1 LKQIKSLLRYLREA
15 QRYAAAAAL
24 LAPALLLPPVACG
37 QEAPLKDSVA
47 HSPGRAALF
56 STLFPGL
63 GQAYNKSYW
72 KLPLVYGGFAAFGY
86 FIQSNN
92 FRYNLYRTA
101 YNAKYSIAQ
110 LKADD
115 PQYEEKKAEL
125 EKDLYGIF
133 LNMPIDRLQYYKNV
147 YRRDR
152 DFFII
157 MTILFYGVNIIDAT
171 VDAHFFTYDVS
182 NDLSFK
188 LQPYAESSHA
198 ALMPSSVHVGL
209 SVSITF

>member
-1 LKQIKSLLRYLREA
+1 VA
-15 QRYAAAAAL
+15 VL
-24 LAPALLLPPVACG
+24 LALVVLLPQVACG
-37 QEAPLKDSVA
+37 QEAPAKDSSR
-47 HSPGRAALF
+47 HSPARAALF

-92 FRYNLYRTA
+92 FRYHLYLDA
-101 YNAKYSIAQ
+101 YNARYSIAQ
-110 LKADD
+110 LKTDD

-133 LNMPIDRLQYYKNV
+133 LNMPIDRLQYYKNTF
-147 YRRDR
+147 RRDR

-157 MTILFYGVNIIDAT
+157 MTILFYGINIIDAT

-188 LQPYAESSHA
+188 LQPYAEGCHA
-198 ALMPSSVHVGL
+198 ALMPSNAHVGL
-209 SVSITF
+209 SLSITF